1 MTDYAS
7 RTHKTKSQIV
17 KEYADA
23 MGLPHIDIALIKE
36 RELEEEFENQLPE
49 WAQAKADPNII
60 EGMQQLYTRDS
71 ERCGNATIV
80 EIKYLLIFDE
90 VQFIVAT
97 DAGTIMKLTQTE
109 LHELFIL
116 GKYILKDFPN
126 QIIWERLR
134 EL

>member
-1 MTDYAS
+1 MG
-7 RTHKTKSQIV
+7 KTKSEIAR
-17 KEYADA
+17 EYAEKHGIPVVD
-23 MGLPHIDIALIKE
+23 LPLH
-36 RELEEEFENQLPE
+36 EFENQLPE